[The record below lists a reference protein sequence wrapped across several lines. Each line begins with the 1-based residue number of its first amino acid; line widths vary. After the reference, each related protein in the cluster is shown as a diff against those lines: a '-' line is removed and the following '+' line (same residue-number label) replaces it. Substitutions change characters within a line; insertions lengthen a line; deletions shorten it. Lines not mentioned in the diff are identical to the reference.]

1 MEMTPNA
8 IAWFEI
14 PVSNFPRAKAFYSE
28 IFDYEM
34 PEMQM
39 GPNTMGFLLCEQGK
53 GVGGAIVYGDDYV
66 PSTQGTVVYLAGGAD
81 LSVVLGR
88 IAAAGGTVLVEK
100 TMVAPEQG
108 FFAHFLDSE
117 GNKIG
122 LFSEK

>member
-1 MEMTPNA
+1 MEMTTNA

-14 PVSNFPRAKAFYSE
+14 PVSDFPRAKAFYSA

-39 GPNTMGFLLCEQGK
+39 GPNTMGFLLADQGK
-53 GVGGAIVYGDDYV
+53 GVGGAIIHGDGYV
-66 PSTQGTVVYLAGGAD
+66 PSTQGTVVYLDGGAD
-81 LSVVLGR
+81 LALVLGR
-88 IAAAGGTVLVEK
+88 VASAGGSVLVEK
-100 TMVAPEQG
+100 TMVSPEQG

-122 LFSEK
+122 LYSSK